1 MNDTIK
7 KELTY
12 ITGLLGGL
20 VIALGEMLPYLTPD
34 TLAEL
39 GVSTTWCK
47 RISIAIGLL
56 LIVYRKN
63 PNQSILPP
71 PSPEAD
77 RIPFVKPSP
86 KEIPK

>member
-12 ITGLLGGL
+12 ITSLLGGL
-20 VIALGEMLPYLTPD
+20 VIALGELLPYLTPD
-34 TLAEL
+34 TLAAL
-39 GVSTTWCK
+39 GVSTPLCK
-47 RISIAIGLL
+47 RISIVIGLL
-56 LIVYRKN
+56 LIAYRKN
-63 PNQSILPP
+63 PSQQILPP

-77 RIPFVKPSP
+77 RIPFVKPQS